1 MRHTLSESILN
12 EMNKT
17 IIIQDKTIKEQQTKL
32 LDKGKQIEELTNKLS
47 TFQTIIKENKEL
59 VSELTTKNN
68 LITEL
73 QSLMNISTLKF
84 ETYIT
89 NTNEMN
95 SVIEK
100 KQSRITLLKQKLK
113 ETEDKY
119 NELLQQ
125 ISSLQTNI
133 EYTEQNYLSQINTL
147 KNEIT
152 ALKESN
158 ANLLKSNKQ
167 LNEDNIKHITQ
178 LNSINTHNESLQQ
191 ELKHLNNL
199 IINKD
204 KANTKLQTELTIAL
218 SQNKDKEIELNKEKQ
233 ITSDLKYKADN
244 LNKMCTN
251 YEKAYL
257 QSAQEHQLK
266 MNEVCHL
273 KRKILQ
279 SKVENK
285 KVVQGL
291 QNKVNNLSKEN
302 IDLHSRDNLI
312 KECIE
317 EIKTCTTMLNDNNER
332 KEQVNCEQRH
342 LKELEHKKEQ
352 QCKKKINLNGHFTNR
367 LSDDNIKYN
376 ECIMS
381 DLKRMLKNVETQKK
395 KYIRSNK

>member
-1 MRHTLSESILN
+1 MKHTLSESILN

-17 IIIQDKTIKEQQTKL
+17 ITIQDKTIKEQQTKL
-32 LDKGKQIEELTNKLS
+32 LDKDKQIEELTNKLS
-47 TFQTIIKENKEL
+47 SFQTIIKENKEL

-89 NTNEMN
+89 NTNEMS

-100 KQSRITLLKQKLK
+100 KKSKIILLKQKLK

-125 ISSLQTNI
+125 IGSLQTKI
-133 EYTEQNYLSQINTL
+133 EYTGQNYLSQINTL

-158 ANLLKSNKQ
+158 TNLLKSNKQ

-178 LNSINTHNESLQQ
+178 LNSINTHNESLHQ

-199 IINKD
+199 IVNKD

-244 LNKMCTN
+244 LNKMCIN

-279 SKVENK
+279 NKVENK

-302 IDLHSRDNLI
+302 IDLHSRDNFI

-317 EIKTCTTMLNDNNER
+317 EIKSCTTMLNDNNER
-332 KEQVNCEQRH
+332 KEQVNCGQRH
-342 LKELEHKKEQ
+342 LKELEYKKEQ
-352 QCKKKINLNGHFTNR
+352 QCKNKINLNGHFTNR
-367 LSDDNIKYN
+367 FSNDNVKYN

-395 KYIRSNK
+395 KYIRSSK

>member
-1 MRHTLSESILN
+1 MKHTLSESILN

-17 IIIQDKTIKEQQTKL
+17 ITIQDKTIKEQQTKL
-32 LDKGKQIEELTNKLS
+32 LDKDKQIEELTNKLS
-47 TFQTIIKENKEL
+47 SFQTIIKENKEL

-89 NTNEMN
+89 NTNEMS

-100 KQSRITLLKQKLK
+100 KKSKIILLKQKLK

-125 ISSLQTNI
+125 IGSLQTKI
-133 EYTEQNYLSQINTL
+133 EYTEQNYLSQINIL

-158 ANLLKSNKQ
+158 TNLLKSNKQ

-199 IINKD
+199 IVNKD

-279 SKVENK
+279 NKVENK

-342 LKELEHKKEQ
+342 LKELEYKKEQ
-352 QCKKKINLNGHFTNR
+352 QCKNKINLNGHFTNR
-367 LSDDNIKYN
+367 FSNDNVKYN

-395 KYIRSNK
+395 KYIRSSK